1 MAAEIMRAG
10 LGGLAIWW
18 AEHPDVPRE
27 QIVDGA
33 VNVLWVGFEQV
44 SSRPA
49 PPASP

>member
-18 AEHPDVPRE
+18 AEHPHVARE
-27 QIVDGA
+27 QVVASA
-33 VNVLWVGFEQV
+33 VNVLWVGFERV

-49 PPASP
+49 RPASP